1 MKSCRRLSG
10 ACLAF
15 VLLILCSTAQAAPAA
30 RLWERWSAHNP
41 ESSAGIDHGAWND
54 WLAGHVISNPDG
66 INRVHYAGVT
76 GEDRAQL
83 RRYIEGLAALPI
95 SDYNRSQQLAY
106 WINLYNALTVDV
118 GLEHY
123 PLDSIRDISSGFFS
137 SGPWGLELVTIE
149 TEALTLD
156 DIEHRILRPI
166 WQDPR
171 IHYAVNCASLGC
183 PNLQPLAFTAS
194 NSETL
199 LQTSAREFVNHP
211 RGASI
216 SNGKLQVSS
225 IYHWFEKD
233 FGGDD
238 AGVIAH
244 LKRYAAPALAAGL
257 QTIERVSDHA
267 YDWRLNARDPSD

>member
-1 MKSCRRLSG
+1 MKSCRHFPG
-10 ACLAF
+10 ACLALVF
-15 VLLILCSTAQAAPAA
+15 VILYSTVQAAPSA

-41 ESSAGIDHGAWND
+41 ESSATIDHGAWTD
-54 WLAGHVISNPDG
+54 WLARRVIANPDG
-66 INRVHYAGVT
+66 INRVNYAGVS

-83 RRYIEGLAALPI
+83 RRYIDSLSALPI
-95 SDYNRSQQLAY
+95 SDYNRAQQLAY
-106 WINLYNALTVDV
+106 WINLYNALTVDIV
-118 GLEHY
+118 LEHY

-149 TEALTLD
+149 AEALTLD

-183 PNLQPLAFTAS
+183 PNLQPQAFTAN
-194 NSETL
+194 NSKTL
-199 LQTSAREFVNHP
+199 LQTAAREFVNNP

-216 SNGKLQVSS
+216 NNGKLQVSS

-244 LKRYAAPALAAGL
+244 LKQYAASELAAGL
-257 QTIERVSDHA
+257 VTIERVSDHA
-267 YDWRLNARDPSD
+267 YDWRLNAQDQSN

>member
-1 MKSCRRLSG
+1 MKSCRQFSG
-10 ACLAF
+10 TCLAL
-15 VLLILCSTAQAAPAA
+15 VLVILCSTAQAAPSA

-41 ESSAGIDHGAWND
+41 ESGATIDHGAWTD
-54 WLAGHVISNPDG
+54 WLASRVIANPDG
-66 INRVHYAGVT
+66 INRVNYAGVS
-76 GEDRAQL
+76 GEERARL
-83 RRYIEGLAALPI
+83 RRYIDSLAALPI
-95 SDYNRSQQLAY
+95 SDYNRAQQLAY
-106 WINLYNALTVDV
+106 WINLYNALTIDIV
-118 GLEHY
+118 LEHY

-149 TEALTLD
+149 AEALTLD

-183 PNLQPLAFTAS
+183 PNLQPLAFTAA

-199 LQTSAREFVNHP
+199 LQTAAREFVNNP

-244 LKRYAAPALAAGL
+244 LKRYAAPELAAGL
-257 QTIERVSDHA
+257 ETVERVSDHD
-267 YDWRLNARDPSD
+267 YDWRLNAQDM

>member
-83 RRYIEGLAALPI
+83 RRYIEGLAA
-95 SDYNRSQQLAY
+95 
-106 WINLYNALTVDV
+106 
-118 GLEHY
+118 LEHY

-216 SNGKLQVSS
+216 SNGKLRVSS

>member
-1 MKSCRRLSG
+1 MKSCRQFSG
-10 ACLAF
+10 ACLALA
-15 VLLILCSTAQAAPAA
+15 LLILCSTAQAAPAA

-41 ESSAGIDHGAWND
+41 ESSATIDHGTWND
-54 WLAGHVISNPDG
+54 WLERQVTANPDG
-66 INRVHYAGVT
+66 INRVNYAGVS
-76 GEDRAQL
+76 GADRAQL
-83 RRYIEGLAALPI
+83 RRYIDGLAALPI
-95 SDYNRSQQLAY
+95 SDYNRAQQLAY
-106 WINLYNALTVDV
+106 WINLYNALTIDIV
-118 GLEHY
+118 LERY

-149 TEALTLD
+149 AEALTLD

-183 PNLQPLAFTAS
+183 PNLQPLAFTAN

-199 LQTSAREFVNHP
+199 LQTAAREFVNNP
-211 RGASI
+211 RGALVN
-216 SNGKLQVSS
+216 NGKLQVSS

-244 LKRYAAPALAAGL
+244 LKQYATAELAAGL
-257 QTIERVSDHA
+257 ETIERISDHA
-267 YDWRLNARDPSD
+267 YDWRLNAQDLPD